1 MQITAHDFASR
12 DLVAGHVALD
22 FANTVTARDTTPR
35 DWLDGYAR
43 LIKWARLAGVIDAA
57 TAARLESLAQ
67 RSPREAAA
75 ALGRAR
81 KVREALYDVCV
92 ALLRKSAPP
101 SGALDEVEAAWKRA
115 AARGR
120 LTAGRQQLRLAPDLD
135 ASGFDLV
142 LDVVVFEALGLLAEL
157 DAERTR
163 VCRGH
168 DCGWLFVDTSKS
180 GRRVWCDMATCG
192 NTAKSER
199 FARGRRRKI
208 SRRRTSSAAAS

>member
-1 MQITAHDFASR
+1 METAPHDFAPR

-22 FANTVTARDTTPR
+22 FTNTVTARDTSPR
-35 DWLDGYAR
+35 DWLDNYAR
-43 LIKWARLAGVIDAA
+43 LVEWARLAGVVDAA
-57 TAARLESLAQ
+57 TAAQLESAAQ
-67 RSPREAAA
+67 RSSREAAA

-81 KVREALYDVCV
+81 KVREALHDVCV
-92 ALLRKSAPP
+92 ALLRKSQPP
-101 SGALDEVEAAWKRA
+101 QRALDEVESAWKRA

-120 LTAGRQQLRLAPDLD
+120 LTIGKRQLRLAPEPE

-142 LDVVVFEALGLLAEL
+142 LDVVIFEALGLLAEL

-192 NTAKSER
+192 NTAKSKR
-199 FARGRRRKI
+199 FALAARRRAK
-208 SRRRTSSAAAS
+208 